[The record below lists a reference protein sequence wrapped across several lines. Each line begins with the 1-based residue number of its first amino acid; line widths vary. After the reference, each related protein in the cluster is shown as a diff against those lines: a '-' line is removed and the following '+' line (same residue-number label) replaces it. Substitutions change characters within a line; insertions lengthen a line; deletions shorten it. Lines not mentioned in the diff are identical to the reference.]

1 MRKRETAKAVA
12 FAIVTFFILWLR
24 RPDSLLNA
32 QFWAEDGGVFFREQ
46 VLFGF
51 SGAFVR
57 LYSGYAHVI
66 PRIVM
71 ALACALPVRW
81 VPLGVNFSALAIA
94 ALACSAFF
102 WPCYR
107 RILSSDALRAVC
119 CLLMAASI
127 VVGSELIGIIS
138 NVQWYLCIL
147 SLLLI
152 MTIQERMEMW
162 LTVAQVAI
170 ALSAPVTLLF
180 VPVLLWQAWKNPAR
194 YKGRPVVHLA
204 ALFLQAWLMYKD
216 SVGPRPLLRFNSLF
230 LATLSSGLSRCIL
243 SPLLGTGFLKQ
254 DQDVALFTKLLM
266 ALILTVSLAIF
277 LTVKLF
283 GLPQSKL
290 LWSAAYV
297 GAGSLAIILWGR
309 DVVKV
314 FLTFTGLRDYT
325 AERYFLIGAC
335 MFIFFLA
342 LAIDT
347 FVPLR
352 YAKLSPFLLA
362 GVFVWGTIHNFS
374 AKPMADLNW
383 KENAAKIESWQQAR
397 KHGEKSGPLSV
408 AINPPNLVLVLD

>member
-204 ALFLQAWLMYKD
+204 SRTNPYSLSSHRLSSEALRSPAIQIVMECGLCGGGLLGHCPLGPRCRESILDIGRSPGLHGGALFPGRRMHIHFF
-216 SVGPRPLLRFNSLF
+216 S
-230 LATLSSGLSRCIL
+230 
-243 SPLLGTGFLKQ
+243 
-254 DQDVALFTKLLM
+254 
-266 ALILTVSLAIF
+266 
-277 LTVKLF
+277 
-283 GLPQSKL
+283 
-290 LWSAAYV
+290 
-297 GAGSLAIILWGR
+297 GAGN
-309 DVVKV
+309 
-314 FLTFTGLRDYT
+314 
-325 AERYFLIGAC
+325 RYVC
-335 MFIFFLA
+335 PLA
-342 LAIDT
+342 LREA
-347 FVPLR
+347 FAVPARWSLCLGNHPQF
-352 YAKLSPFLLA
+352 LSETNGRLELERECRQ
-362 GVFVWGTIHNFS
+362 N
-374 AKPMADLNW
+374 
-383 KENAAKIESWQQAR
+383 
-397 KHGEKSGPLSV
+397 
-408 AINPPNLVLVLD
+408 

>member
-12 FAIVTFFILWLR
+12 FAIVIFFILWLR

-81 VPLGVNFSALAIA
+81 VPLGVNFSALAIESV
-94 ALACSAFF
+94 ACSAFF

-107 RILSSDALRAVC
+107 RIIASDALRAVC
-119 CLLMAASI
+119 CLLMASSVA
-127 VVGSELIGIIS
+127 VGSELIATIC
-138 NVQWYLCIL
+138 NVQWYLCVL

-152 MTIQERMEMW
+152 LTVSKRMEIW

-180 VPVLLWQAWKNPAR
+180 IPLILWQSWKNPAK

-216 SVGPRPLLRFNSLF
+216 SASPRPVFHFNSLF
-230 LATLSSGLSRCIL
+230 LATLSSGLSRCII
-243 SPLLGTGFLKQ
+243 SPLLGAGFLKQ
-254 DQDVALFTKLLM
+254 DQGVALFTKLLL
-266 ALILTVSLAIF
+266 ALILTVSLTTFIA
-277 LTVKLF
+277 VKLF

-297 GAGSLAIILWGR
+297 GAGSLVIVLWGR

-314 FLTFTGLRDYT
+314 FLTLEGVRDYT
-325 AERYFLIGAC
+325 AERYFLVGAC
-335 MFIFFLA
+335 IFIFSLA

-352 YAKLSPFLLA
+352 YAQLSPFLLA

-374 AKPMADLNW
+374 AKPMADLHW
-383 KENAAKIESWQQAR
+383 KENAPKIESWQKAR
-397 KHGEKSGPLSV
+397 KRGENVGPLSV
-408 AINPPNLVLVLD
+408 PINPPNWALVLN